1 MYRKVGTALLFLL
14 FVLAGCRINTPPEV
28 VSFTAAPATG
38 YAPLSVQFTVSAL
51 DPDGDTLSCTLN
63 FGDGTTPAQFA
74 CNNLLTV
81 LHNYDAGSFTAT
93 LTVSDGRGGTASAS
107 TQITATA
114 PTPPADAC
122 PAPGSL
128 SLALQAPA
136 ADEAPSGLGRFDGV
150 AYVPGEL
157 LVLRPDGVTL
167 QSAEVAALETE
178 LGLERLAAPGLD
190 GWVRYRTE
198 AGSEAA
204 VARRILASGLGAYVQ
219 PNYRYKLLYT
229 PNDPEYTTTFTT
241 AYGSASQ
248 SLQYALMGVETAW
261 DKLSPGGCRPVV
273 GVIDSG
279 VANDH
284 LDLGD
289 NVIFGYDFVN
299 NDNDPYPVTGDD
311 HGTLVASI
319 IAAQTNNNLALA
331 GISNNRAYIMPLQV
345 FQGGTGTSSS
355 IIDAINWARQRG
367 AHILS
372 MSLCLLNDS
381 GTACADMTS
390 NPDAATEAE
399 LQAAYNQG
407 VVSLAASG
415 NYNDNFVGYPA
426 SSQYTIAVGATDNS
440 NPPNRAPF
448 SNYGSALDVV
458 APGIAVPG
466 ALIPDNNS
474 QAPSGAGDGTSFST
488 PYAAGVVALY
498 ISQYYAANNASALPT
513 PDLVSTCLRSTA
525 LDIGD
530 PGFDTTTGAGLV
542 QANQVLDTTNTICYP

>member
-1 MYRKVGTALLFLL
+1 MYRKAGTALLFLL
-14 FVLAGCRINTPPEV
+14 FILAGCRINTPPEI
-28 VSFTAAPATG
+28 VSFTAAPQAG

-51 DPDGDTLSCTLN
+51 DPDGDSLSCTLN
-63 FGDGTTPAQFA
+63 FGDGTNPAQFA
-74 CNNLLTV
+74 CGSLLTV
-81 LHNYDAGSFTAT
+81 LHSYDVGSFTAT

-107 TQITATA
+107 TQITASA

-136 ADEAPSGLGRFDGV
+136 GDEAPSGMGRFNGV

-167 QSAEVAALETE
+167 QSAEVEALEAQ

-190 GWVRYRTE
+190 GWIRYRTE
-198 AGSEAA
+198 AGGEADA
-204 VARRILASGLGAYVQ
+204 ARRILASGLGVYVQ
-219 PNYRYKLLYT
+219 PNYQYKLLYT
-229 PNDPEYTTTFTT
+229 PNDPGYTTAFTT
-241 AYGSASQ
+241 TYGSASQ

-261 DKLSPGGCRPVV
+261 DNLASGGCRPVV

-279 VANDH
+279 VAYDH
-284 LDLGD
+284 LDLSN

-299 NDNDPYPVTGDD
+299 NDNDPYPVASDD
-311 HGTLVASI
+311 HGTFVASI

-345 FQGGTGTSSS
+345 FQGGTGRSSS
-355 IIDAINWARQRG
+355 IIDAISWARQRG
-367 AHILS
+367 VHVLS
-372 MSLCLLNDS
+372 MSLCLLDAS
-381 GTACADMTS
+381 GTACANMTS
-390 NPDAATEAE
+390 DPDAATEAE

-407 VVSLAASG
+407 IVSLAASG

-440 NPPNRAPF
+440 SPPNRAPF
-448 SNYGSALDVV
+448 SNYGSTLDIV

-474 QAPSGAGDGTSFST
+474 QAPYGAGDGTSFST
-488 PYAAGVVALY
+488 PYATGVAALY
-498 ISQYYAANNASALPT
+498 ISQYYATKNNALPT

-525 LDIGD
+525 QDIGTAGVD
-530 PGFDTTTGAGLV
+530 SETGAGLV
-542 QANQVLDTTNTICYP
+542 RADQVLDTTNTVCYP

>member
-74 CNNLLTV
+74 CNSLLTV
-81 LHNYDAGSFTAT
+81 LHSYDAGSFTAT

-114 PTPPADAC
+114 PEAPADAC
-122 PAPGSL
+122 PALASS

-198 AGSEAA
+198 AGNEAA

-219 PNYRYKLLYT
+219 PNYRYGPLYT
-229 PNDPEYTTTFTT
+229 PND
-241 AYGSASQ
+241 
-248 SLQYALMGVETAW
+248 SLFATYQQDQFGLMQITQGW
-261 DKLSPGGCRPVV
+261 DLLLSGGCRPVV

-284 LDLGD
+284 PDLDAH
-289 NVIFGYDFVN
+289 VIFGYDFSDG
-299 NDNDPYPVTGDD
+299 DNDPYPAAGDD
-311 HGTLVASI
+311 HGTFVASI
-319 IAAQTNNNLALA
+319 VAAETNNARGMAGSTNNLA
-331 GISNNRAYIMPLQV
+331 YVMPLKV
-345 FQGGTGTSSS
+345 FPNGTSAT
-355 IIDAINWARQRG
+355 IADAVDWARQRG
-367 AHILS
+367 AHVLNL
-372 MSLCLLNDS
+372 SLCLLDSS

-390 NPDAATEAE
+390 NPDATIEAA

-415 NYNDNFVGYPA
+415 NFNDSFVGYPA
-426 SSQYTIAVGATDNS
+426 SSQYTIAVGATDNGDPS
-440 NPPNRAPF
+440 TSTPPARASF
-448 SNYGSALDVV
+448 SNYGSDLDVV
-458 APGIAVPG
+458 APGVSVIG
-466 ALIPDNNS
+466 AGIPTVSDPEPYL
-474 QAPSGAGDGTSFST
+474 QGDGTSFAT
-488 PYAAGVVALY
+488 PYAAGVAALY
-498 ISQYYAANNASALPT
+498 ISQYYAKNAGLPT
-513 PDLVSTCLRSTA
+513 PAQVTNCLRSA
-525 LDIGD
+525 AQDLDPAGVD
-530 PGFDTTTGAGLV
+530 VETGAGLV
-542 QANQVLDTTNTICYP
+542 RADQVLDTATNAYGCY